1 MAARRRP
8 SCGVCGQSGAD
19 DTTGARR
26 RTDYELRGAY
36 RSLRAQFRVRCIAER
51 RECYFGDGP
60 IDWSLPHPHP
70 GSFTVH
76 HTVAV
81 GARPDLELEPSLWA
95 PAHSVC
101 NKVGQAAYAG
111 ASVVPGS
118 ENDGFGVASEA
129 W

>member
-1 MAARRRP
+1 MYRIGTFRLVRWDNRAVNSRR
-8 SCGVCGQSGAD
+8 A
-19 DTTGARR
+19 
-26 RTDYELRGAY
+26 TDHELRGVY

-51 RECYFGDGP
+51 AECYFGDGP
-60 IDWSLPHPHP
+60 IDYGLKHPNP

-81 GARPDLELEPSLWA
+81 GARPDLELETSLWA

-111 ASVVPGS
+111 AYVVPGS
-118 ENDGFGVASEA
+118 ENDGFGVASEE